1 MKPSKSLTRSAVGL
15 VMPTPRLAPSNV
27 SISQETLE
35 HMRQCEAR
43 EWMSRYEK
51 KAIELGSGNAQSWCQ
66 GVKNEIAIENKGG
79 SGDSASLVI
88 NDIDEIKNIP
98 FHY

>member
-1 MKPSKSLTRSAVGL
+1 MKPNKSSTKSAVGL

-43 EWMSRYEK
+43 EWISRYSK
-51 KAIELGSGNAQSWCQ
+51 KAIELGSGNAQLWWAK
-66 GVKNEIAIENKGG
+66 VKSDIEKRRGTEAML
-79 SGDSASLVI
+79 DLV
-88 NDIDEIKNIP
+88 NRMKQERENGKSRTQ
-98 FHY
+98 

>member
-1 MKPSKSLTRSAVGL
+1 MKPNKSLTKSAVGL

-43 EWMSRYEK
+43 EWISRYK
-51 KAIELGSGNAQSWCQ
+51 KKTIELGLGNAQLWWAK
-66 GVKNEIAIENKGG
+66 VKSDIEKRRGTEAMH
-79 SGDSASLVI
+79 DLV
-88 NDIDEIKNIP
+88 NRMKKEQENGKSRTK
-98 FHY
+98 

>member
-1 MKPSKSLTRSAVGL
+1 MTPKKSSTKSAVGL

-43 EWMSRYEK
+43 EWISRYRR
-51 KAIELGSGNAQSWCQ
+51 KAIELGSGNAQLWWEK
-66 GVKNEIAIENKGG
+66 VKSDIEKRRGYEAMQ
-79 SGDSASLVI
+79 DLVTRMKKERE
-88 NDIDEIKNIP
+88 NGKSRTD
-98 FHY
+98 